1 MSNKQD
7 NTNQNKEGLSP
18 LGEAIDGILP
28 ELMNRNIK
36 LGDRLKSKLRVSSLL
51 NNIELRNQNYLKE
64 LVSSSDRNVQDLKS
78 GLKLSKAMKL
88 SSNKLS
94 KLNSKILNDCF
105 MKKNNIIINTK
116 KTLKKNTE
124 EETNMIIKKSINI
137 LRECISPTSKVQ
149 EKPQIETNYKKYLSK
164 SELTDVK
171 KLINNKISEDETIL
185 KNKIKNYLDKVSGIN
200 ITNSRNSDLYDYKL
214 QKLNKDKNKNFY
226 IYAKYFSLNDT
237 DLKMINYEKRKPQP
251 IRDKSCP
258 NLENIKENLFPEI
271 KTGKINDENY
281 VNINNS
287 NGVRIINGMKRFR
300 KIRKKNISFT
310 QDEKDINI
318 NDIVV
323 NNKKDSFN
331 ILKKIIIRNRSLI
344 NKTCKK
350 YDKLSSIM
358 DIKLPK
364 ISEYETMVVS
374 NNKMI
379 KEKNQNDNNDIN
391 NDVLEENNEIYNIAK
406 KRRNKSEIYKNFS
419 NWELIKEFKDLK
431 DEIQILKNKK
441 VDIEENY
448 IKHREDLMDMVFNF
462 DKKQNQNR
470 INNKDYLIDNKGLI
484 NKKIFVQNPMIR
496 LPSSHSVSVLKRKFK
511 INSGNNNEYQKI
523 NKKIRNYSNHTRDKT
538 SASSIKNSVSS
549 IFTTSKS
556 ENKFKELFNYINID
570 KKKNIL
576 SNSTEVPSLL
586 SPKKYSSD
594 NTKNNAPSDNI
605 TIMSDY

>member
-1 MSNKQD
+1 MSNKQ
-7 NTNQNKEGLSP
+7 NNSSYNKGTLSP
-18 LGEAIDGILP
+18 LGEAISGDLP

-105 MKKNNIIINTK
+105 MKKNNIILNTK

-124 EETNMIIKKSINI
+124 EETKMIIKKSINI
-137 LRECISPTSKVQ
+137 LRECISPTFNKVL
-149 EKPQIETNYKKYLSK
+149 EKPQIETNYKKFLSK
-164 SELTDVK
+164 SELTDVE
-171 KLINNKISEDETIL
+171 KLINNKISEDENIL
-185 KNKIKNYLDKVSGIN
+185 KNKIKNYLDKVSRIS
-200 ITNSRNSDLYDYKL
+200 ITNSRNNNLYDYKL

-237 DLKMINYEKRKPQP
+237 DLKMINYEKIKPQP

-271 KTGKINDENY
+271 KTGKKDNENY

-287 NGVRIINGMKRFR
+287 NGVRIINGMKMYR
-300 KIRKKNISFT
+300 KIGKKNKSVT

-344 NKTCKK
+344 NKTSKK
-350 YDKLSSIM
+350 YDKLSSII

-364 ISEYETMVVS
+364 ISDYETMVVS
-374 NNKMI
+374 NNKI
-379 KEKNQNDNNDIN
+379 INEKNQNDNDIN
-391 NDVLEENNEIYNIAK
+391 NDAFEENNEIYNIVK
-406 KRRNKSEIYKNFS
+406 KGRNKSEIYNNFS
-419 NWELIKEFKDLK
+419 NLELIKEFKDLK
-431 DEIQILKNKK
+431 DEIQILKTKK

-448 IKHREDLMDMVFNF
+448 IKHKEDLMDLVFNF
-462 DKKQNQNR
+462 GKKQNQNR
-470 INNKDYLIDNKGLI
+470 INNKLYLIDNKKLI
-484 NKKIFVQNPMIR
+484 NKKILAQNPMIR

-511 INSGNNNEYQKI
+511 INNGNNNEYQKI
-523 NKKIRNYSNHTRDKT
+523 NKKIRNYSNHTRDRT
-538 SASSIKNSVSS
+538 NASSIKNSASS

-556 ENKFKELFNYINID
+556 ENKFKEFFNYINID

-576 SNSTEVPSLL
+576 SNSAEVPSLL
-586 SPKKYSSD
+586 SPKKYFSD

-605 TIMSDY
+605 TILSDY